1 MECFDHESLDRGA
14 VWARGSS
21 DAEESARAARS
32 ERKSHREAGRNAAMK
47 KEQHRYEDYVHRVRD
62 NIQKYLDEIIE
73 ENEKLH
79 TLVAALEQE
88 RSEQK
93 NEAVAAKQELD
104 RQREHR
110 DELERQIRNIRKEHE
125 DITNRYHEIE
135 RQNNDLANLYVA
147 SYRLHESLSREQV
160 ISVIEEIVINLI
172 GSDELAI
179 FEKRNGGLELA
190 SCHGIDPDRL
200 KSTAPDST
208 EAEHVKDRVEQVMRS
223 GECYLASAEDR
234 ARSESSLTACVPL
247 MLSSESI
254 GAIAVFRL
262 LGHKPQ
268 LEPLDLELFDL
279 LASHAAVALR
289 YSNTDSQAALS

>member
-1 MECFDHESLDRGA
+1 MT
-14 VWARGSS
+14 
-21 DAEESARAARS
+21 
-32 ERKSHREAGRNAAMK
+32 
-47 KEQHRYEDYVHRVRD
+47 KEQNRYEDYVHRVRD

-88 RSEQK
+88 RSEHK
-93 NEAVAAKQELD
+93 NEAVAVKEELG

-110 DELERQIRNIRKEHE
+110 DELERQIRNIREEHE
-125 DITNRYHEIE
+125 DITNRYQEIE

-147 SYRLHESLSREQV
+147 SYRLNESLSREQV

-179 FEKRNGGLELA
+179 FEKRNGGLEIA
-190 SCHGIDPDRL
+190 SSHGIDPDRL
-200 KSTAPDST
+200 EVTACDSK
-208 EAEHVKDRVEQVMRS
+208 EIEGVKGLVEQVMRS
-223 GECYLASAEDR
+223 GEHYLASAEER
-234 ARSESSLTACVPL
+234 AQSESNLTACVPL
-247 MLSSESI
+247 MVSSESI

-262 LGHKPQ
+262 LGHKPE

-279 LASHAAVALR
+279 LASHAAVALH
-289 YSNTDSQAALS
+289 YSKIDADVALG

>member
-1 MECFDHESLDRGA
+1 
-14 VWARGSS
+14 
-21 DAEESARAARS
+21 
-32 ERKSHREAGRNAAMK
+32 MK

-62 NIQKYLDEIIE
+62 NIQRYPDEIIE

-88 RSEQK
+88 RAEHR
-93 NEAVAAKQELD
+93 NEAVAAKEELD

-110 DELERQIRNIRKEHE
+110 DELERKIREIRDEHQ
-125 DITNRYHEIE
+125 DITNRYEEIE

-147 SYRLHESLSREQV
+147 SYRLHESLNREQV
-160 ISVIEEIVINLI
+160 ITVIEEIVINLI

-179 FEKRNGGLELA
+179 FEKRSGGIELA

-200 KSTAPDST
+200 KPTTSDSP
-208 EAEHVKDRVEQVMRS
+208 EADHVKERVEQVMRS
-223 GECYLASAEDR
+223 GECYLASAEER
-234 ARSESSLTACVPL
+234 ARSESNLTACVPL

-262 LGHKPQ
+262 LEQKPQ

-289 YSNTDSQAALS
+289 YSNSDSPAALA

>member
-1 MECFDHESLDRGA
+1 
-14 VWARGSS
+14 
-21 DAEESARAARS
+21 
-32 ERKSHREAGRNAAMK
+32 MK
-47 KEQHRYEDYVHRVRD
+47 KEQNRYEDYVHRVRD

-88 RSEQK
+88 RSEHK
-93 NEAVAAKQELD
+93 NEAVAAKEELG

-110 DELERQIRNIRKEHE
+110 DELERQIRNIREEHE
-125 DITNRYHEIE
+125 DITNRYEEIE
-135 RQNNDLANLYVA
+135 QQNNDLANLYVA

-190 SCHGIDPDRL
+190 AFHGIDPDSLESAARGS
-200 KSTAPDST
+200 K
-208 EAEHVKDRVEQVMRS
+208 EAERVKDVVEQVMRS
-223 GECYLASAEDR
+223 GERYLASAEER
-234 ARSESSLTACVPL
+234 ARSESNLTACVPL
-247 MLSSESI
+247 MRSSESI

-262 LGHKPQ
+262 LDHKPE

-279 LASHAAVALR
+279 LASHAAVALH
-289 YSNTDSQAALS
+289 YSKTDSDVALG